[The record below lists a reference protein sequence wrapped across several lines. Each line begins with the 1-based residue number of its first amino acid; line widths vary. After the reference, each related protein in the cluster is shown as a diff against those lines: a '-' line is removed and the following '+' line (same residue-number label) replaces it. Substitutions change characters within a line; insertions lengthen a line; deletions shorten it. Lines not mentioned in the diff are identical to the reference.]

1 MSENKEVTD
10 AANAANFMP
19 IVEDEQRS
27 EDMENSTVQ
36 L

>member
-10 AANAANFMP
+10 APNANFVP
-19 IVEDEQRS
+19 VVEDEQRS